1 MSRTHDTRRLD
12 NGCGSRFFLHRVTA
26 SEEPSGVHSL
36 QPHAPPSHYRQLPSP
51 CCEGGTTLH
60 RRFLWI
66 DDSIHD
72 LSGNVKRG
80 NVVFFLFFD
89 RKHQMIGTYH
99 EGCLTGRGTE
109 TLLRGITPAAAAST
123 SAWAAAPQN
132 RPGPAPGASS
142 RWTCAPP
149 ESPSD
154 PPGWCRRTCP
164 GYSTTGSS
172 PH

>member
-66 DDSIHD
+66 DESIHD
-72 LSGNVKRG
+72 LFGNVKRKT
-80 NVVFFLFFD
+80 VVFFLFFD
-89 RKHQMIGTYH
+89 RKHQAGSAYSKAPIPNGGWDAPPQGVM
-99 EGCLTGRGTE
+99 
-109 TLLRGITPAAAAST
+109 PAAVSSA
-123 SAWAAAPQN
+123 SAWAAVPRN
-132 RPGPAPGASS
+132 RHGPVLAASS
-142 RWTCAPP
+142 RRTCAPP
-149 ESPSD
+149 GSPSD
-154 PPGWCRRTCP
+154 PPGWCRRTSP
-164 GYSTTGSS
+164 GCSTTGSS
-172 PH
+172 PR